1 MNGPAQYVHAGFFLI
16 SVANLVIIA
25 LLVMVFVLAVA
36 LRRPGEPRIST
47 LADEGPEP
55 GTDAVEEAQP

>member
-16 SVANLVIIA
+16 SVANLIIIA
-25 LLVMVFVLAVA
+25 LLVLVFVLAVA

-47 LADEGPEP
+47 LADERPDP
-55 GTDAVEEAQP
+55 DTDPLEEARP